1 MGSEIGIRAFSR
13 LAGVTPPAIRKA
25 IATGRVTEGAN
36 GIDPEDG
43 TNAYFIEKA
52 HFVKIGE
59 METRGEVAPG
69 WAAVCVPFPGQH
81 PKPIFYF
88 TPSGETIL
96 ASGTFFDSWRFDPD
110 KWTAHD
116 PKGKIHRLEIVTHPD
131 APPPWMKDEKKKPA
145 KARR

>member
-1 MGSEIGIRAFSR
+1 MGEEISIRAFAKI
-13 LAGVTPPAIRKA
+13 AGVTPPAVRKG
-25 IATGRVTEGAN
+25 IATCRVHDGAN
-36 GIDPEDG
+36 GLDPDDR
-43 TNAYFIEKA
+43 TNALFIETCHYK
-52 HFVKIGE
+52 KIGD
-59 METRGEVAPG
+59 MECRGKIAPR
-69 WAAVCVPFPGQH
+69 WAALCLPVPDRA